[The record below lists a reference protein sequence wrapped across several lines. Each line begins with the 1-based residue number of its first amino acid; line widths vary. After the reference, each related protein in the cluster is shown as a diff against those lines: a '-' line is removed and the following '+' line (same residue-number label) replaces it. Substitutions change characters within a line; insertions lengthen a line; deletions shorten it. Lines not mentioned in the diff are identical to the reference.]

1 LDNDWHGSMQE
12 KFKQYGEK
20 LGFIAETEVRIPRG
34 KIDCLWVTSEPVS
47 EYFIAFEFENSVN
60 KAQNV
65 ENLVKML
72 RLPPQMRPRFLVQIY
87 RKSLRDDDR
96 EYIEGIA
103 SKLPI
108 TIKIIDSVGNDVE
121 EACVKLIINLFNWIA
136 EYAELSE
143 GLIKRLEGILGE
155 DRIVKIFHYGEPS
168 WRHLRYLD
176 DALRYPKDYLLWLV
190 SVPRQEDRHN
200 ISNEFRRLQEYDIVI
215 ISDANP
221 KYCDLATLK
230 RFLETEVREK
240 GKSLI
245 LTGGFDLTSQYNDL
259 GEENLGGRV
268 GGRSNREVKIAENE
282 FDIGVGLTFKGFN
295 HFKPKNAEVVAGWEI
310 TKLGKVNGPA
320 LIVNRVGKGRVIIF
334 TSDCSP
340 VWGTPSIRTE
350 RFREM
355 WKQIMEK
362 FALSRNHQ

>member
-1 LDNDWHGSMQE
+1 MQE

-34 KIDCLWVTSEPVS
+34 KIDCVWVTSEPVS

-87 RKSLRDDDR
+87 RESLRDDDR

-108 TIKIIDSVGNDVE
+108 TIKIIDSVGNDIE

-143 GLIKRLEGILGE
+143 GLIKRLEGILGK
-155 DRIVKIFHYGEPS
+155 DRIVKIFHYGEPLRS
-168 WRHLRYLD
+168 HLRYLD

-190 SVPRQEDRHN
+190 SIPRQNDAHT
-200 ISNEFRRLQEYDIVI
+200 IQNEFRRLQEYDIVI
-215 ISDANP
+215 ISDVEP

-230 RFLETEVREK
+230 RFLEAEVREK

-245 LTGGFDLTSQYNDL
+245 LTGGFGLTRQYNDL
-259 GEENLGGRV
+259 GEENLGGKV

-295 HFKPKNAEVVAGWEI
+295 HFKPKNAEVIAGWEI

-320 LIVNRVGKGRVIIF
+320 LIVNRVGNGRVIIF

-340 VWGTPSIRTE
+340 SWGTPSIKRE
-350 RFREM
+350 GFLEM

-362 FALSRNHQ
+362 FALPRNH

>member
-1 LDNDWHGSMQE
+1 MQE

-34 KIDCLWVTSEPVS
+34 KIDCSWVTSEAVS
-47 EYFIAFEFENSVN
+47 EYFIVFEFENSVN

-87 RKSLRDDDR
+87 RESLRDDDR

-108 TIKIIDSVGNDVE
+108 TIKIIDSVGNDIE
-121 EACVKLIINLFNWIA
+121 EACVKSIINLFNWIA

-143 GLIKRLEGILGE
+143 GLIKRLEGILGK

-168 WRHLRYLD
+168 WSHLRYLD

-190 SVPRQEDRHN
+190 SIPRQNDAHT
-200 ISNEFRRLQEYDIVI
+200 IQNEFRRLQEYDIVI

-230 RFLETEVREK
+230 RFLEAEVGEK

-245 LTGGFDLTSQYNDL
+245 LTGGVGLTSQYNDL

-268 GGRSNREVKIAENE
+268 RGRSNQEVKIAENE

-295 HFKPKNAEVVAGWEI
+295 HFKPKNAEVLAGWEI
-310 TKLGKVNGPA
+310 TKRGKVDWPA
-320 LIVNRVGKGRVIIF
+320 LIVNRVG
-334 TSDCSP
+334 
-340 VWGTPSIRTE
+340 
-350 RFREM
+350 
-355 WKQIMEK
+355 
-362 FALSRNHQ
+362 

>member
-1 LDNDWHGSMQE
+1 MQNDAH
-12 KFKQYGEK
+12 
-20 LGFIAETEVRIPRG
+20 
-34 KIDCLWVTSEPVS
+34 
-47 EYFIAFEFENSVN
+47 
-60 KAQNV
+60 
-65 ENLVKML
+65 
-72 RLPPQMRPRFLVQIY
+72 
-87 RKSLRDDDR
+87 
-96 EYIEGIA
+96 
-103 SKLPI
+103 
-108 TIKIIDSVGNDVE
+108 TI
-121 EACVKLIINLFNWIA
+121 
-136 EYAELSE
+136 
-143 GLIKRLEGILGE
+143 
-155 DRIVKIFHYGEPS
+155 
-168 WRHLRYLD
+168 
-176 DALRYPKDYLLWLV
+176 
-190 SVPRQEDRHN
+190 Q
-200 ISNEFRRLQEYDIVI
+200 NEFRRLQEYDIVI

-230 RFLETEVREK
+230 RFLEAEVREK

-245 LTGGFDLTSQYNDL
+245 LTGGFGLTRQYNDL

-340 VWGTPSIRTE
+340 SWGTPSIRTE